1 MNSRYRDPGIGAIEF
16 AKQFIEGMTM
26 EEARPVIKGLV
37 KGELHNEA
45 DKKVKRCDWCGYY
58 YRDKTKNNRSR
69 VCCRHCK
76 FDKDNHAKSVKNADK
91 ALLKPKKPRDIEKEM
106 YMYYADHLEYPYYIS
121 EHYMLK
127 RAHQRETPYSHDKL
141 EQIDAAKQRGY
152 KRKNRESPT
161 DGSDKVHIRGLS
173 YKHTYGEVVVSYMTP
188 EEIEVYYTSKYSAEH
203 LRWERWRAQQ
213 FRCSKKLYI

>member
-1 MNSRYRDPGIGAIEF
+1 MNSQYREPGSGAIEF

-76 FDKDNHAKSVKNADK
+76 FDKDNYARAIKK
-91 ALLKPKKPRDIEKEM
+91 AEKELITPKKPRSIEKEM
-106 YMYYADHLEYPYYIS
+106 YSYYANHLEYPYYIS

-127 RAHQRETPYSHDKL
+127 RAHQREKLFPLDKI
-141 EQIDAAKQRGY
+141 EKIEGAKQRGY
-152 KRKNRESPT
+152 KRKKTNTPT
-161 DGSDKVHIRGLS
+161 DGSDRVYVRGLS
-173 YKHTYGEVVVSYMTP
+173 YKHSYGEV
-188 EEIEVYYTSKYSAEH
+188 EITHMKPDEINKYFKGKYSEEH
-203 LRWERWRAQQ
+203 LQWERWRAQQ
-213 FRCSKKLYI
+213 FRCSKNLY